1 MFPQA
6 SEINELLSWFI
17 LFYYETIKWSLN
29 RRLKQGVWVMKDK
42 EMEET
47 EDSLTLGRGKRRRFI
62 DELPS
67 LLSESIKQEIQTRPI
82 NECCVLWNDK
92 SRGRQDLW
100 MCVGTM
106 KD

>member
-1 MFPQA
+1 
-6 SEINELLSWFI
+6 
-17 LFYYETIKWSLN
+17 
-29 RRLKQGVWVMKDK
+29 MKDK

-82 NECCVLWNDK
+82 NECCVL
-92 SRGRQDLW
+92 
-100 MCVGTM
+100 
-106 KD
+106 